1 MGKLTGKVAL
11 VAGGSN
17 RIGLAAA
24 RRFAEHGAQVL
35 ITGPRRERVDA
46 AVAQIGHGAIGVVGV
61 VGAGDDIAHH
71 DAAVAELVR
80 AHGGVD
86 IYLAAAHVSTIVPVH
101 SVLEAE
107 YHGQFADNARGLLYG
122 IQRTTPAMRAGGAIV
137 ITGAVADELPA
148 ACRVVHAGA
157 RAAVLAFAR
166 VWADELQARQIRV
179 NVVSAHD
186 AQASPEVI
194 DHDRHATP
202 FPANRAVACDSASA
216 RFEALADAALFL
228 ACDASRFIT
237 GLHLRVGGGVSLL

>member
-46 AVAQIGHGAIGVVGV
+46 AIAQIGHGATGVVGER
-61 VGAGDDIAHH
+61 DDIAHH
-71 DAAVAELVR
+71 DAAVTELVH

-107 YHGQFADNARGLLYG
+107 YDGQFANNARGLLYG
-122 IQRTTPAMRAGGAIV
+122 IQRTAPAMREGGAIV
-137 ITGAVADELPA
+137 ITGAVADAFPA
-148 ACRVVHAGA
+148 ASRVVHAGA

-166 VWADELQARQIRV
+166 VWADELKTRQIRV
-179 NVVSAHD
+179 NVISANAPD
-186 AQASPEVI
+186 ELRLCAR
-194 DHDRHATP
+194 DRQQTP
-202 FPANRAVACDSASA
+202 LAPPARHSACASASA
-216 RFEALADAALFL
+216 RSEALADAALFL
-228 ACDASRFIT
+228 ASDASRFIT
-237 GLHLRVGGGVSLL
+237 GIHLRVGGGVSLL

>member
-46 AVAQIGHGAIGVVGV
+46 AVAQIGHGAIGVVGER
-61 VGAGDDIAHH
+61 DDIAHH
-71 DAAVAELVR
+71 DAVVAELVR

-107 YHGQFADNARGLLYG
+107 YDGQFADNARGLLYG
-122 IQRTTPAMRAGGAIV
+122 IQRTAPAMRTGGAIV
-137 ITGAVADELPA
+137 ITGAVADALPA
-148 ACRVVHAGA
+148 ASRVVHAGA

-166 VWADELQARQIRV
+166 VWADELKTRQIRV
-179 NVVSAHD
+179 NVVSANPPD
-186 AQASPEVI
+186 EP
-194 DHDRHATP
+194 
-202 FPANRAVACDSASA
+202 RAVARDLPTPLALPPPLHSAACGGTRA
-216 RFEALADAALFL
+216 RSEALADAALFL
-228 ACDASRFIT
+228 ASDASRFIT
-237 GLHLRVGGGVSLL
+237 GIHLRVGGGVSLL